1 MEVSVLENNFNITSP
16 DYIFISIDASFIH
29 HGQVLHIQ
37 SLNRHSSGNYECSA
51 TNGIG
56 SPVKKSISIS
66 FKGIFS
72 SNFSS
77 FPQV

>member
-1 MEVSVLENNFNITSP
+1 MFENNFNIISP
-16 DYIFISIDASFIH
+16 THMIISTDESFTH

-56 SPVKKSISIS
+56 SPTKKSINIS